1 MTGVTI
7 TRSRLTLCIA
17 TIAGAVLFAAIQP
30 IPSLADTVIASVGK
44 PKVKILCLGDSLTE
58 GYGVD
63 KDKAYPTLVQQKFVA
78 AGRDVQIINA
88 GSSGSTSASGVDRL
102 KWYLKGG
109 PPQALFLEL
118 GANDGLRGQ
127 SLEGL
132 KKNLRAV
139 IDLAKS
145 HNIQVLLAGMFL
157 PTNYGKTYTEG
168 FHKVFSDLAKEE
180 NLPLMP
186 FLLDG
191 VAIHADLMQPDHLHP
206 NEKGHVIVADKVFQ
220 FLQNHVT
227 ALSAAAKGSA
237 RAN

>member
-1 MTGVTI
+1 MMV
-7 TRSRLTLCIA
+7 SHSKLTLCIA
-17 TIAGAVLFAAIQP
+17 LAAFTGLLTATPSFVDGATKQ
-30 IPSLADTVIASVGK
+30 T
-44 PKVKILCLGDSLTE
+44 VKILCLGDSLTE
-58 GYGVD
+58 GYGID
-63 KDKAYPTLVQQKFVA
+63 KDKAYPTLVQQKFTA
-78 AGRDVQIINA
+78 AGRDVQVINA

-102 KWYLKGG
+102 KWYLKGE

-127 SLEGL
+127 SLDGL

-157 PTNYGKTYTEG
+157 PTNYGKSYTDG
-168 FHKVFSDLAKEE
+168 FHKVFTDLAKEE
-180 NLPLMP
+180 NVPLLP

-206 NEKGHVIVADKVFQ
+206 NEKGHAIVADKVFQ
-220 FLQNHVT
+220 FLQTHVT
-227 ALSAAAKGSA
+227 ALTAAAKGSPH
-237 RAN
+237 AN